1 MLERIM
7 YQYAASAVDSE
18 ARVITGSQSQR
29 RVV

>member
-7 YQYAASAVDSE
+7 YAASAVDSV